1 LAFHIQ
7 LRSPVPHGVG
17 DFALPGHIP
26 DTPGNVLTNFS
37 REHILMN
44 TLTRRSLALT
54 TAVLAAAGLAGCTG
68 GDQAAAPTSA
78 PAPALTNTN
87 PALAGLVGSGC
98 SAYVDQVPK
107 GSGSVAGMSQDPLGV
122 AVGHNP
128 RLTML
133 TAALS
138 GKLNKKVKLLD
149 TLDANP
155 YTVFAPVDDAFKQV
169 SASRMTTLKT
179 NSTALIKTL
188 TYHVVAGRLDPAHV
202 VGSQR
207 SVDGGLLK
215 VTRSGKGLQ
224 VNGANVLCGGVK
236 TANATVYLID
246 QVLTPT
252 K

>member
-1 LAFHIQ
+1 
-7 LRSPVPHGVG
+7 
-17 DFALPGHIP
+17 
-26 DTPGNVLTNFS
+26 
-37 REHILMN
+37 MN

-54 TAVLAAAGLAGCTG
+54 TAVLAAAGLAGCGGG
-68 GDQAAAPTSA
+68 GDKATLPPT

-98 SAYVDQVPK
+98 TAYVDQVPK
-107 GSGSVAGMSQDPLGV
+107 GSGSVAGMSQDPLGI
-122 AVGHNP
+122 AVSNNP

-149 TLDANP
+149 TLNANP
-155 YTVFAPVDDAFKQV
+155 YTVFAPVDDAFKQL
-169 SASRMTTLKT
+169 SPSRLASLKT
-179 NSTALIKTL
+179 NPTALVKTL
-188 TYHVVAGRLDPAHV
+188 TYHVVAGQLDPAHV
-202 VGSQR
+202 VGTQR

-215 VTRSGKGLQ
+215 VTRSGKGLK

-246 QVLTPT
+246 QVLTPA